1 VDIYLT
7 ASLLGKYPPLFT
19 STSANNCLTVPR
31 LNQTE
36 RTLLSSG
43 LVHANSA
50 IHLRARKRTESKNFI
65 LFILSGKVKNKN
77 KERLYL
83 NTDQKRNSSVY
94 SKSAKNVLLTEL

>member
-1 VDIYLT
+1 MG
-7 ASLLGKYPPLFT
+7 APLFT

-31 LNQTE
+31 LNQSE

-50 IHLRARKRTESKNFI
+50 IHLRAQKLTESKNFI
-65 LFILSGKVKNKN
+65 LFILSGKVNKN